1 MHVVYVSSSIKDTLS
16 LGLVDGLVRLVD
28 VLHGDGVGELIQHAL
43 LEGLQPLIVM
53 ATAHKLLILQTRHRQ
68 HQRQK
73 RDSTGVSMTSSG
85 QLEYLQQLQYLEVN
99 PNSVIS
105 K

>member
-53 ATAHKLLILQTRHRQ
+53 ATAHKLLILQTRQRASEPEQRQ
-68 HQRQK
+68 HR
-73 RDSTGVSMTSSG
+73 G
-85 QLEYLQQLQYLEVN
+85 
-99 PNSVIS
+99 
-105 K
+105 